1 MILSVCCYDGKRD
14 VLNLPLNK
22 INAPDLEI
30 VVQEVKHLLPRLPVS
45 SIERVEEGVSTY
57 VYRIRSNNDVFY
69 LRLLPEIGASFA
81 PEVYVHQLLIT
92 KGVKVPDV
100 VYYEHYNEVLQQSL
114 MLITEIQGTHLG
126 HCSSQKDQKAVL
138 REAGRDL
145 AIINSIPVKQFGWIN
160 RDFSRATQLEAEF
173 RSFRAF
179 IYEFLENDLIL
190 LEASRIL
197 RSSDVTAISSIL
209 ECYDTWLNEE
219 QAWLAHGDFDV
230 THIYQQRG
238 HYTGIIDFGEI
249 RGANVFYDLG
259 HFCMHDGET
268 LPNLV
273 LPYLLEGYK
282 EVVALPQ
289 DYELRISFSSL
300 LIAIRGLAHITKK
313 DPNRPL
319 GHGPQALTRAV
330 EKLLPQ

>member
-1 MILSVCCYDGKRD
+1 M
-14 VLNLPLNK
+14 NTFPNK
-22 INAPDLEI
+22 NNSPDIQVVWREI
-30 VVQEVKHLLPRLPVS
+30 QRLLPQLPIS
-45 SIERVEEGVSTY
+45 SSERVEEGISTY
-57 VYRIRSNNDVFY
+57 VYRIHSNNKIFY

-81 PEVYVHQLLIT
+81 PEVFVHQLLRA
-92 KGVKVPDV
+92 KGVRVPDV

-114 MLITEIQGTHLG
+114 MLTTEIQGTHLG
-126 HCSSQKDQKAVL
+126 HCSSQKDQKIIL

-145 AIINSIPVKQFGWIN
+145 ALINSTPVKHFGWIH
-160 RDFSRATQLEAEF
+160 RDYSNVMRLEAEF

-179 IYEFLENDLIL
+179 IYEHLENDLLL
-190 LEASRIL
+190 LEKSRML
-197 RSSDVTAISSIL
+197 RSGDVAAISSIL
-209 ECYDTWLNEE
+209 ERYDAWLNEE

-230 THIYQQRG
+230 THIYQQQG

-249 RGANVFYDLG
+249 RGANSFYDLG

-282 EVVALPQ
+282 EVIALPQ
-289 DYELRISFSSL
+289 DYELRLRFSSL
-300 LIAIRGLAHITKK
+300 LIAIRRLAHITKK

-319 GHGPQALTRAV
+319 GHGPQAITRDIK
-330 EKLLPQ
+330 KLLQ